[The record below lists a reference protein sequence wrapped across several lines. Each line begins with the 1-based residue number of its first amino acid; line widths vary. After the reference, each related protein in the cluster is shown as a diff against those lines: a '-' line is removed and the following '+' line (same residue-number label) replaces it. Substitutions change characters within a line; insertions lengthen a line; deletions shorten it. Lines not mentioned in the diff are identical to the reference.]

1 LAILADPEGGLA
13 MKGDVARKGGR
24 WYAVIYEG
32 LDPVT
37 GRERRSW
44 HPAGTV
50 RADAER
56 LAARLAREHDGRT
69 DPARSM
75 TFGVYLTARWLPG
88 KRLVLADS
96 TYDGYRRNV
105 ERHVLPALGGVALR
119 RLRPDHLENLYERL
133 LHPRGGAAGLAP
145 KTVYEVHLVIRG
157 ALADA
162 ARRGLVSRNVA
173 LAAHAPR
180 LRSIPKVEQQ
190 AWSADELRAFLR
202 AAAGHRLFAALWV
215 AAFTGMR
222 RNELLGLRWDD
233 FDPAAATLSIN
244 RGLIAVAYELRETR
258 GKTRNARRRID
269 LDPTTIDVLVAWQQW
284 QRTEHTAA
292 GIDTAGWIFTDG
304 DGQPIHPHAI
314 SQAFERIAHRAGV
327 PVIRLHDLR
336 HTHGTLLIKA
346 GVPVK
351 VVSERLGHATPAF
364 TIDTYQHVLP
374 GMQADAARVFEHIV
388 APALPP
394 TNDSREKTR
403 LKRRKNTARQR

>member
-1 LAILADPEGGLA
+1 MVGY
-13 MKGDVARKGGR
+13 VARKGDR
-24 WYAVIYEG
+24 WCAVIYEG

-56 LAARLAREHDGRT
+56 LAARLAREHDGSI

-75 TFGVYLTARWLPG
+75 TFGVYLTTRWLPG

-96 TYDGYRRNV
+96 THDGYRRNV
-105 ERHVLPALGGVALR
+105 ERHVLPALGSIALR
-119 RLRPDHLENLYERL
+119 RLRPEHLEALYERL
-133 LHPRGGAAGLAP
+133 LHPRDGTAGLAP
-145 KTVYEVHLVIRG
+145 KTVYEVHLVTRG

-162 ARRGLVSRNVA
+162 PRRGLVSRNVA

-190 AWSADELRAFLR
+190 AWTADELRAFLR
-202 AAAGHRLFAALWV
+202 AAAGHRLFPAFWV

-222 RNELLGLRWDD
+222 RNELLGLRWGD
-233 FDPAAATLSIN
+233 FDSDTASLSIN
-244 RGLIAVAYELRETR
+244 RGLIAVAYELHETR
-258 GKTRNARRRID
+258 GKTRSARRSID
-269 LDPTTIDVLVAWQQW
+269 LDPTTVEVLVAWRHWQQ
-284 QRTEHTAA
+284 TEQAA
-292 GIDTAGWIFTDG
+292 VGIDTAGWIFTDG
-304 DGQPIHPHAI
+304 TGQPIHPHAI
-314 SQAFERIAHRAGV
+314 SQAFERIVRRAGM

-351 VVSERLGHATPAF
+351 VVSERLGHATAAF

-374 GMQADAARVFEHIV
+374 GMQADDARVLEQLL
-388 APALPP
+388 APALLPAV
-394 TNDSREKTR
+394 SGREKTR